1 MAFVWLFVYRYTPF
15 MVRWVDS
22 RYQGL
27 VPSSDVLNQLHGD
40 AVVPS
45 CRRLAFRLQYS
56 ARVQSRHMEWYFRP
70 CHSLYVVLFCGDTSA
85 FIVCNG
91 VLRFCFVVCCMSY
104 RCHRPAVAFHFFIPL
119 GMKMSNSTSKYVVSS
134 PVLFSFSWLSM
145 TLTMQDCRPNRDF

>member
-91 VLRFCFVVCCMSY
+91 VLSGSVSEQYAILFRCVLYVLPVSQACRCFPFLHSVGYENVKQYFEVCC
-104 RCHRPAVAFHFFIPL
+104 
-119 GMKMSNSTSKYVVSS
+119 K
-134 PVLFSFSWLSM
+134 
-145 TLTMQDCRPNRDF
+145 